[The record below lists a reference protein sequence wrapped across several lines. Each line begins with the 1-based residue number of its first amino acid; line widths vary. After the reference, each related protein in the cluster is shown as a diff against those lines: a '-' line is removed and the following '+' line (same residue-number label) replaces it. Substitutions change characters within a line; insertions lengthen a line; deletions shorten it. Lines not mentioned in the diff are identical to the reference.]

1 MVLALEKTRPGRRYI
16 MNPTEKL
23 AMAVPVLRGDLM
35 KLCGHLNAV
44 YLVAKN
50 EHKQSPARD
59 ALMEHCQ
66 EMHAQVKGMCGAYDK
81 WRSLTGALEIE
92 QKVEKPRFY
101 VDEQAGIVHKC
112 HCPVL
117 D

>member
-1 MVLALEKTRPGRRYI
+1 
-16 MNPTEKL
+16 MNTTEKL
-23 AMAVPVLRGDLM
+23 AMAVPVLRADLM
-35 KLCGHLNAV
+35 KMCHHV
-44 YLVAKN
+44 SITYMVAKN
-50 EHKQSPARD
+50 EHKPSPARD
-59 ALMEHCQ
+59 ALMAHCK

-81 WRSLTGALEIE
+81 WRSLTGALELEQNIE
-92 QKVEKPRFY
+92 SPRFY